1 MFGYVVVHKPE
12 LKIKDFETYQSY
24 YCGLCR
30 ALRRRHGFFGQLTLN
45 YDMTMVV
52 LLLTG
57 LYEPEEAEKS
67 FRCIVH
73 PLGKHK
79 ARQNCFSDYAAD
91 MNVLLAYE
99 KAMDDVVDEHK
110 LSSRLLSSFLRQ
122 RAKRIRTRYPRQ
134 AGAMTKNLSLLRE
147 AEQRGETDIDLL
159 AGYFGRIMEEI
170 MVKEKDIWEKDLRRF
185 GFYLGKYIYILDAY
199 DDLIR
204 DEKKGCFNPLL
215 ERKNDV
221 NFSVRI
227 ETLLEMMMAEAAKAF
242 EVLPIITHAEILRNI
257 IYAGVWTQFYARLKK
272 EQKENE

>member
-57 LYEPEEAEKS
+57 LYEPEETEKR
-67 FRCIVH
+67 FRCMVH
-73 PLGKHK
+73 PFGKHK

-110 LSSRLLSSFLRQ
+110 FSARILSSFLRQ
-122 RAKRIRTRYPRQ
+122 RAKRIRNRYPRQ
-134 AGAMTKNLSLLRE
+134 AGVITKNLSLLRE

-170 MVKEKDIWEKDLRRF
+170 MIKEKDIWEKDLRRF

-199 DDLIR
+199 DDLTR

-215 ERKNDV
+215 ERKKDA
-221 NFSVRI
+221 NFSVRV
-227 ETLLEMMMAEAAKAF
+227 ETLLEMMMSESAKAF

-257 IYAGVWTQFYARLKK
+257 IYAGVWTQFYAVLKK